1 MIPQT
6 LTALLARRT
15 RKAGTA
21 LIYRDHAI
29 EAAALELE
37 SCRVAQGLVNLG
49 VGRGDR
55 VALWLPNVPAWL
67 ACFFACA
74 RLGAIVV
81 AVNTRFRA
89 TEITGILGG
98 SGAKILVYW
107 PNFRDIDF
115 TRILQDVDAAA
126 VDRLETLVVYGEAP
140 AARRHPSIHGKR
152 TVSYRDLAERTPYAP
167 DHASASDA
175 CVIFPTSGTTR
186 APKFVM
192 HSQASITRH
201 AADVARAFD
210 FTMPE
215 ASTML
220 TLPLC
225 GVFGFCTALA
235 TLAAGSPLVVLPTFE
250 ADDAARLIRAHAVTH
265 VPAVGDIVAQ
275 LLATTPESRSFPSV
289 RIVIGARTG
298 QAAAAERR
306 GLCLVGVY
314 GSSEL
319 QAMLSRQDSAAPPAQ
334 RELGGGSMVAPE
346 ARVRARGHETGA
358 PVPDG
363 VHGELEFSAPSCMLG
378 YFGNPQATAR
388 AFTADG
394 YYRSGDLG
402 YTVAGGGYVFLSR
415 MDDALR
421 LSGYL
426 VNPGEIETVINEH
439 PAVRASQV
447 VGIEGARGLRPVA
460 FVVPASGAVFDEGA
474 IIAYCARRIARYKVP
489 ARVFPLDAF
498 PVTPSANGD
507 KVQKAWL
514 REMARVA
521 MTQSRPSEGA

>member
-1 MIPQT
+1 MVPQT
-6 LTALLARRT
+6 LAALLARRT

-21 LIYRDHAI
+21 IFYRDHAV
-29 EAAALELE
+29 EAVALEIE
-37 SCRVAQGLVNLG
+37 SRRVAQGLADLG
-49 VGRGDR
+49 VSRGDR

-74 RLGAIVV
+74 RLGAIIV

-98 SGAKILVYW
+98 SGARILVYW
-107 PNFRDIDF
+107 PGFRDIDF
-115 TRILQDVDAAA
+115 TSILQDVDAAA
-126 VDRLETLVVYGEAP
+126 VDRLETLVVYGESP
-140 AARRHPSIHGKR
+140 AARGQPSIHGKR

-210 FTMPE
+210 FAMPE

-346 ARVRARGHETGA
+346 ARVRARSHETGA

-378 YFGNPQATAR
+378 YFGDPQATAR

-402 YTVAGGGYVFLSR
+402 YTVAGGGHVFLSR

-426 VNPGEIETVINEH
+426 VNPGEIEAVVNEH
-439 PAVRASQV
+439 PAVRVSQV
-447 VGIEGARGLRPVA
+447 VGIEDARGLRPVA
-460 FVVPASGAVFDEGA
+460 FVVPASGAAFDEAA

-489 ARVFPLDAF
+489 ARVFPVDAF